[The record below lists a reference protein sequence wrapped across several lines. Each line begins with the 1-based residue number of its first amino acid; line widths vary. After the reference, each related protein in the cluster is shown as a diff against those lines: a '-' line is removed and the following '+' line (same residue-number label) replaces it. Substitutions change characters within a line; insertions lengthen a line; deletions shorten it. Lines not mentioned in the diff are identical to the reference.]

1 MTAPSNSMISG
12 VEASAARLDVEEVR
26 KDFPI
31 LHQTLQGERPLVYL
45 DTGATSQKPRV
56 VMEKVRE
63 CFEEYNSN
71 VHRGI
76 HQLGDRMTTELE
88 DAREK
93 VRTLVGAREAD
104 EIVFNSGTTMAINQV
119 AIGWARKVLGPGDEI
134 LVNEMEHHA
143 NLVPWQM
150 AAKATGAVLRYL
162 PLTVDLRLDL
172 DRLDECL
179 SGTTK
184 LVAVTGMSNVLGTI
198 NPVVELAARAHAVGA
213 KILVD
218 GAQSVPHYPVNVQQA
233 GIDFL
238 AFSGHKF
245 YGPTG
250 VGVLYAKRELLEAMD
265 PVFGGGHMIREV
277 FHDHATWADIPAKF
291 EAGTAPFIEAV
302 GLGAAIDYVTQ
313 LGWPAISAWE
323 HELSV
328 YAHRRMAEIDGLTV
342 HGPGVEHKGAILSF
356 SLPDVHSH
364 DLSDLLDRQGIAV
377 RAGHHCTMPLHERL
391 GLAATTRASLA
402 FYNTLAEVDA
412 LVEGIEAARQVFQRR
427 RTKS

>member
-1 MTAPSNSMISG
+1 MSAEAPST
-12 VEASAARLDVEEVR
+12 ARSLDVAAVR
-26 KDFPI
+26 QDFPI
-31 LHQTLQGERPLVYL
+31 LHQTLAGGRPLVYL
-45 DTGATSQKPRV
+45 DTAATAQKPRV
-56 VMEKVRE
+56 VIDKVRE
-63 CFEEYNSN
+63 CFEQYNSN

-93 VRTLVGAREAD
+93 VRQLLGAAEVD

-119 AIGWARKVLGPGDEI
+119 AIGWARKLLGPGDEI

-150 AAKATGAVLRYL
+150 AAKATGATLKYL
-162 PLTVDLRLDL
+162 PLTTDHRLDL
-172 DRLDECL
+172 DQLDACL
-179 SGTTK
+179 TPKTK
-184 LVAVTGMSNVLGTI
+184 LLAVTGMSNVLGTI
-198 NPVVELAARAHAVGA
+198 NPVEILAQRAHAVGA

-218 GAQSVPHYPVNVQQA
+218 GAQSVPHQPVDVQQL

-245 YGPTG
+245 YAPTG
-250 VGVLYAKRELLEAMD
+250 IGVLYAKRELLEAMD

-291 EAGTAPFIEAV
+291 EAGTCPFIEAV
-302 GLGAAIDYVTQ
+302 GLGAAIDYVWQ
-313 LGWPAISAWE
+313 LGWDAISAWE

-328 YAHRRMAEIDGLTV
+328 YAHQRLAEIPDLVV
-342 HGPGVEHKGAILSF
+342 HGPGVDHKGSILSF

-364 DLSDLLDRQGIAV
+364 DLSDLLDRQGVAV

-402 FYNTLAEVDA
+402 FYNTKAEVDA
-412 LVEGIEAARQVFQRR
+412 LAEAIQAARQVFQRR
-427 RTKS
+427 RGSPSSSSSPH

>member
-1 MTAPSNSMISG
+1 MSAEAPST
-12 VEASAARLDVEEVR
+12 ARPLDVEAVR
-26 KDFPI
+26 QDFPI
-31 LHQTLQGERPLVYL
+31 LHQTLAGGRPLVYL
-45 DTGATSQKPRV
+45 DTAATAQKPRAV
-56 VMEKVRE
+56 IDKVRE
-63 CFEEYNSN
+63 CYEQYNSN

-76 HQLGDRMTTELE
+76 HQLGDRMTTEME

-93 VRTLVGAREAD
+93 VRQLLGATEAD

-119 AIGWARKVLGPGDEI
+119 AVGWARKMLGPGDEI

-150 AAKATGAVLRYL
+150 AAKATGAILKYL
-162 PLTVDLRLDL
+162 PLTTDGRLDL
-172 DRLDECL
+172 DQLDTCL
-179 SGTTK
+179 TCKTK
-184 LVAVTGMSNVLGTI
+184 LLAVTGMSNVLGTI
-198 NPVVELAARAHAVGA
+198 NPVELLAQRAHAVGA

-218 GAQSVPHYPVNVQQA
+218 GAQSVPHQSVDVRRL

-238 AFSGHKF
+238 VFSGHKL

-291 EAGTAPFIEAV
+291 EAGTAPFIQIV
-302 GLGAAIDYVTQ
+302 GLGAALDYIGN
-313 LGWPAISAWE
+313 LGWDAIAAWE

-328 YAHRRMAEIDGLTV
+328 YAHRRLAEVEGLVV
-342 HGPGVEHKGAILSF
+342 HGPTVEHKGAILSF
-356 SLPDVHSH
+356 SLSDIHPH

-377 RAGHHCTMPLHERL
+377 RAGHHCTMPLHDRL

-402 FYNTLAEVDA
+402 FYNTKSEVDA
-412 LVEGIEAARQVFQRR
+412 LVEGITAARKVFQRR
-427 RTKS
+427 RPISASSFTPH